1 MTINTLEKAIFA
13 GGCFWCM
20 EPPFQALFGVKEV
33 VCGYIGGTV
42 ENPTYEQVCTGTTGH
57 YEAIEVTY
65 DPDLVSYLYL
75 IEEFWHQIDPTDDG
89 GAFVD
94 RGSQYH
100 TAIFYLTDEQKVQAE
115 QGKRELEDSKLFDN
129 PIATKVLPATTFYP
143 AEEYHQGYYLKST
156 KRYKNYRDSSG
167 RDAFIQQAWH
177 CPMRT
182 PDDKAVA
189 AALKNLTP
197 MQYHVTQENGTE
209 PAFHNEYWDND
220 QEGLYVDVVSGE
232 PLFTSKDKFDSG
244 CGWPSFSKPVASDKV
259 TEYVDAS
266 HGMKRTEVRC
276 EKANS
281 HLGHVFNDGPGP
293 NGLRY
298 CINSAALRFIPKE
311 DLEKEG
317 YGEYLE
323 ILS

>member
-1 MTINTLEKAIFA
+1 MSHDHLVKAIFA

-20 EPPFQALFGVKEV
+20 EPPFQALFGVKDV
-33 VCGYIGGTV
+33 VCGYSGGHV
-42 ENPTYEQVCTGTTGH
+42 ENPTYEQVCAGTTGH

-65 DPDLVSYLYL
+65 DPNLVSYLYL

-100 TAIFYLTDEQKVQAE
+100 TAIFYLNEEQKKIAE
-115 QGKRELEDSKLFDN
+115 EAKVELTKSELFSK
-129 PIATKVLPATTFYP
+129 PVATKILPATTFYP
-143 AEEYHQGYYLKST
+143 AEEYHQGYYIKST
-156 KRYKNYRDSSG
+156 KRYKDYRDSSG

-182 PDDKAVA
+182 PDKKAVA

-209 PAFHNEYWDND
+209 PAFHNEYWDNHK
-220 QEGLYVDVVSGE
+220 EGVYVDVISGE
-232 PLFTSKDKFDSG
+232 PLFTSKAKFDSG
-244 CGWPSFSKPVASDKV
+244 CGWPSFTKPVVAETVKETIDDS
-259 TEYVDAS
+259 Y
-266 HGMKRTEVRC
+266 GMKRTEVRS
-276 EKANS
+276 EKSDA
-281 HLGHVFNDGPGP
+281 HLGHIFDDGPGP
-293 NGLRY
+293 EGLRY

-317 YGEYLE
+317 YGKFVKEFL
-323 ILS
+323 